1 MCTVVDA
8 SGKLPGW
15 IYSGICRVAKPFC
28 AGAVM
33 GVFHA
38 DSRRGRRPPKHED
51 CLEALGVRLAW
62 RAARGGGARTIP
74 MKTALTPVM
83 MFFQLAEGFVTLSQS
98 RFGAQLEDMQ
108 ALQHGNYTGPPQ
120 AVTGFLWS
128 YPATTADNRGL
139 GGGITWAWDPNLCP
153 SILSLFH
160 EDIMFYDLVAC
171 HDLKAA
177 MHRAVRNNTVS

>member
-38 DSRRGRRPPKHED
+38 DSRRGRPKHED